1 MLNLLESW
9 LEKAVR
15 PVLPTDLPLI
25 VGPILPPAVTDTP
38 LVNVAVT
45 RLRPLRKSR
54 SDEEDRLDTA
64 QVTRAMTL
72 TGDGERTD
80 FELEKGTAKKIVE
93 IETSP
98 GHLARPGDDYRI
110 QVDAKTEEELLRFY
124 RPPTGEFTVLLK
136 LDAAAR
142 GYQQRSPC
150 RATIEVTAWA
160 DQISKTGDLLTQTV
174 AAVLASLAGIDRLD
188 LARCDEPGFSL
199 RLLNPRAALSAV
211 ERVRM
216 AGEEQIFRSTASL
229 SLRGEWELTLALGMA
244 PAEGRIDKVIPSVA
258 VLGSSD

>member
-1 MLNLLESW
+1 MLNLLENW

-25 VGPILPPAVTDTP
+25 IGPILAPAVTDTP

-64 QVTRAMTL
+64 QVTRTMTL

-80 FELEKGTAKKIVE
+80 FELEKGTAKNIVE
-93 IETSP
+93 IEASR
-98 GHLARPGDDYRI
+98 GQLARLGDDYKI
-110 QVDAKTEEELLRFY
+110 EDEILRFY
-124 RPPTGEFTVLLK
+124 RPPTGRFTLLLK
-136 LDAAAR
+136 LDAAAH

-160 DQISKTGDLLTQTV
+160 DQISKTGDLLTQAV

-188 LARCDEPGFSL
+188 LARCEEPGFSL
-199 RLLNPRAALSAV
+199 RLLNPRADLRAV

-216 AGEEQIFRSTASL
+216 AGEEQLFRSTAKL
-229 SLRGEWELTLALGMA
+229 SLRGEWELTLALGTA